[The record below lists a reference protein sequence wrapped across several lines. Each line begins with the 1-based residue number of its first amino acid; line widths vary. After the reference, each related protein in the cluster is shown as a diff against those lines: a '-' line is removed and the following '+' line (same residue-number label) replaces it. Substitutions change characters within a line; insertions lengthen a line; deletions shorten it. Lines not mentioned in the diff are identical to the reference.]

1 MSQLIKFSQLIKG
14 ASAQSLFSSIA
25 RVLFKMHRRKKQLP
39 LTTDMR
45 MSADGRESY
54 KRAAVSGEILVTMRA
69 VILQQCPHRVKQS
82 G

>member
-1 MSQLIKFSQLIKG
+1 
-14 ASAQSLFSSIA
+14 
-25 RVLFKMHRRKKQLP
+25 MHERKKQLP

-54 KRAAVSGEILVTMRA
+54 KRAAVPGEILVTMRA